1 MLREVFAISSIAAI
15 LGVAAAQSALPAV
28 NFEPVLRVAFDSP
41 ASGLYR
47 SLKGGM
53 DYHILTVDPP
63 EIHRIGRAG
72 ARTRLVSLSAV
83 PDFDKHNVTLKDMS
97 VDSSGGIF
105 AGATYGLGKGSS
117 DRVYVFDNLD
127 RYGRTVLLKPSFS
140 LRRLAVD
147 DKGLIYVL
155 ATDPRYF
162 KGRFAR
168 LIPLGWRPRRG

>member
-1 MLREVFAISSIAAI
+1 
-15 LGVAAAQSALPAV
+15 
-28 NFEPVLRVAFDSP
+28 
-41 ASGLYR
+41 
-47 SLKGGM
+47 
-53 DYHILTVDPP
+53 
-63 EIHRIGRAG
+63 
-72 ARTRLVSLSAV
+72 VSLSAL
-83 PDFDKHNVTLKDMS
+83 PDIDKHNVTLKDMS